1 MNDVINKKQYLEH
14 LLELSKAM
22 AAAFKVGDVDMA
34 SELYDERERY
44 MASVKPDDTEA
55 PKDLVD
61 QVLEHDQR
69 VIAAALEHRH
79 QMLASATHLNTV
91 RGYASGLPT
100 KLPGG
105 DWGSG

>member
-22 AAAFKVGDVDMA
+22 AAALNVGDVDMA

-79 QMLASATHLNTV
+79 QMLASATRLNTV
-91 RGYASGLPT
+91 RGYASGLPA

>member
-1 MNDVINKKQYLEH
+1 MTKVITKKLYLER
-14 LLELSKAM
+14 LIALSKAM
-22 AAAFKVGDVDMA
+22 VAAFEVGDVDMA
-34 SELYDERERY
+34 GELYDERERY

-69 VIAAALEHRH
+69 VISAALEHRH
-79 QMLASATHLNTV
+79 QMLASATRLNTV
-91 RGYASGLPT
+91 RGYASGLPA